1 MSTYLEVLA
10 PQYHPYVPSQSMSSA
25 SASTLNPT
33 ESKAEGSWA
42 QIPLLLP
49 IWEEARAEQQAL
61 NESGSGR
68 TKRDGE
74 ETRAWRGT
82 LGARMAEGLC

>member
-10 PQYHPYVPSQSMSSA
+10 PQYHSYMPPRSMSSA
-25 SASTLNPT
+25 SASALNPT
-33 ESKAEGSWA
+33 KSKAEGSWA

-49 IWEEARAEQQAL
+49 IWEEARAEQEAL

-74 ETRAWRGT
+74 ERRARRGT
-82 LGARMAEGLC
+82 LGARTAEGLC